1 MSQSLSISL
10 VQQQFPIG
18 AVRQNVLQVIE
29 LANTAGTDLVVFP
42 ELTLTGYPPEDLLFR
57 DDLFTLVETGL
68 QDIQAAAYPGVL
80 VVGHPWRQDGLLYN
94 AASVIQNGK
103 LIGRYFK
110 QELPNYGVFDE
121 KRYFTPGN
129 AEDICTFTIKNQTFA
144 VLICEDVWHGHP
156 AAAAKAAG
164 ADWALVLN
172 ASPYETGKIAQR
184 QHLLSTLAERLHL
197 GFVYV
202 NQAQGQDELVF
213 DGSSML
219 VNPDGKLALQAPAFE
234 RDIYRAELHKN
245 SAHVFASH
253 QLVQPSPLSFEAEVY
268 QALVMATRD
277 YIQQNGFPGA
287 VLGLSGGIDSALT
300 LAIAVD
306 AIGADKVQA
315 LMLPF
320 RYTSSMSV
328 EDATA
333 QANTMGVKFDIV
345 SIEPMYDSYMQ
356 QLTPLFAGKGV
367 DTTEENLQA
376 RLRGVLLMAMSNK
389 TGKMLLTTGN
399 KSEVA
404 VGYCTLYGD
413 MCGGFAVIKDVPKT
427 LVFRLAAYRNSI
439 SPVIPQRVIDRPPSA
454 ELAPGQTDQDNLP
467 PYDEL
472 DAIIEAY
479 LEQDKS
485 LLEITAM
492 GYAEA
497 TVKRV
502 LNLIDLNEYKR
513 RQSAVGPKITSRN
526 FGKDRRYPIT
536 SAMRKQ
542 R

>member
-1 MSQSLSISL
+1 MSQSISVSL

-18 AVRQNVLQVIE
+18 AVKQNSQQVIT
-29 LANTAGTDLVVFP
+29 LARQAATDLVIFP

-57 DDLFTLVETGL
+57 DDLKSLVEQGL
-68 QDIQAAAYPGVL
+68 ATIMADKYPGIL
-80 VVGHPWRQDGLLYN
+80 IVGHPWRQDGALYN
-94 AASVIQNGK
+94 AASVIGDGE
-103 LIGRYFK
+103 LLGRYFK
-110 QELPNYGVFDE
+110 QCLPNDGVFDE
-121 KRYFTPGN
+121 KRYFTPGT
-129 AEDICTFTIKNQTFA
+129 ESFSFGFKQQKFA
-144 VLICEDVWHGHP
+144 VLICEDVWQGHP
-156 AAAAKAAG
+156 AAAAKACG

-172 ASPYETGKIAQR
+172 ASPYDTAKIAQR
-184 QHLLSTLAERLHL
+184 QHLLTTLAERLSL
-197 GFVYV
+197 GFIYV
-202 NQAQGQDELVF
+202 NQAQGQDELIF

-219 VNPDGKLALQAPAFE
+219 VDPTGQIVLQAPAFE
-234 RDIYRAELHKN
+234 RDIYRVQLHQQQGQCT
-245 SAHVFASH
+245 ASH
-253 QLVQPSPLSFEAEVY
+253 QLQLPAPQSFEAEVY

-300 LAIAVD
+300 LAIAAD

-328 EDATA
+328 EDATE
-333 QANTMGVKFDIV
+333 QAKTMGIDFDIV
-345 SIEPMYDSYMQ
+345 SIEPMYDSFMQ
-356 QLTPLFAGKGV
+356 QLAPIFAGKAV

-376 RLRGVLLMAMSNK
+376 RLRGVLLMALSNK
-389 TGKMLLTTGN
+389 TGRMLLTTGN

-427 LVFRLAAYRNSI
+427 LVFRLAAYRNTI

-467 PYDEL
+467 PYDDL
-472 DAIIEAY
+472 DAMIEAY
-479 LEQDKS
+479 VEQDKS
-485 LLEITAM
+485 LSEIVAM

-497 TVKRV
+497 TVRRV

>member
-1 MSQSLSISL
+1 MSQSVSVSL
-10 VQQQFPIG
+10 VQQQFPVG
-18 AVRQNVLQVIE
+18 AVKQNSQRVIE
-29 LANTAGTDLVVFP
+29 LAEQAATDLVIFP
-42 ELTLTGYPPEDLLFR
+42 ELTLTGYPPEDLLLR
-57 DDLFTLVETGL
+57 DDFMQLVEQGL
-68 QDIQAAAYPGVL
+68 ATILAANYPGVI
-80 VVGHPWRQDGLLYN
+80 VVGHPWRQDNALYN
-94 AASVIQNGK
+94 AASVIANGK
-103 LIGRYFK
+103 LLGRYFK
-110 QELPNYGVFDE
+110 QSLPNYGVFDE
-121 KRYFTPGN
+121 QRYFTAG
-129 AEDICTFTIKNQTFA
+129 AETFSFEFKQHTFA
-144 VLICEDVWHGHP
+144 VLICEDVWQGHP

-164 ADWALVLN
+164 ANWALVLN
-172 ASPYETGKIAQR
+172 ASPYDTAKIAQR
-184 QHLLSTLAERLHL
+184 QHLLTTLAERLTL

-219 VNPDGKLALQAPAFE
+219 VDPSGQIVLQAPSFS
-234 RDIYRAELHKN
+234 RDIYRADLHQQQGIC
-245 SAHVFASH
+245 SASH
-253 QLVQPSPLSFEAEVY
+253 QLQLPETLSFEAEVY

-300 LAIAVD
+300 LAIAAD

-328 EDATA
+328 EDATE
-333 QANTMGVKFDIV
+333 QAKTMGIDFDIV
-345 SIEPMYDSYMQ
+345 SIEPMYDSFMQ
-356 QLTPLFAGKGV
+356 QLAPIFAGKPV

-376 RLRGVLLMAMSNK
+376 RLRGVLLMALSNK
-389 TGKMLLTTGN
+389 TGRMLLTTGN

-427 LVFRLAAYRNSI
+427 LVFRLAAYRNTI

-467 PYDEL
+467 PYDDL
-472 DAIIEAY
+472 DAMIEAY
-479 LEQDKS
+479 VGQDKS
-485 LLEITAM
+485 LSEIVAM

-497 TVKRV
+497 TVRRV

>member
-1 MSQSLSISL
+1 MSQSISVSL

-18 AVRQNVLQVIE
+18 AVKQNSQQVIT
-29 LANTAGTDLVVFP
+29 LARQAATDLVIFP

-57 DDLFTLVETGL
+57 DDLKSLVEQGL
-68 QDIQAAAYPGVL
+68 ATIMADKYPGIL
-80 VVGHPWRQDGLLYN
+80 IVGHPWRQDGALYN
-94 AASVIQNGK
+94 AASVIGDGE
-103 LIGRYFK
+103 LLGRYFK
-110 QELPNYGVFDE
+110 QCLPNDGVFDE
-121 KRYFTPGN
+121 KRYFTPGT
-129 AEDICTFTIKNQTFA
+129 ESFSFEFKQQKFA
-144 VLICEDVWHGHP
+144 VLICEDVWQGHP
-156 AAAAKAAG
+156 AAAAKACG

-172 ASPYETGKIAQR
+172 ASPYDTAKIAQR
-184 QHLLSTLAERLHL
+184 QHLLTTLAERLSL
-197 GFVYV
+197 GFIYV
-202 NQAQGQDELVF
+202 NQAQGQDELIF

-219 VNPDGKLALQAPAFE
+219 VDPTGQIVLQAPAFE
-234 RDIYRAELHKN
+234 RDIYRVQLHQQQGQCT
-245 SAHVFASH
+245 ASH
-253 QLVQPSPLSFEAEVY
+253 QLQLPAPQSFEAEVY

-300 LAIAVD
+300 LAIAAD

-328 EDATA
+328 EDATE
-333 QANTMGVKFDIV
+333 QAKTMGIDFNIV
-345 SIEPMYDSYMQ
+345 SIEPMYDSFMQ
-356 QLTPLFAGKGV
+356 QLAPIFAGKAV

-376 RLRGVLLMAMSNK
+376 RLRGVLLMALSNK
-389 TGKMLLTTGN
+389 TGRMLLTTGN

-427 LVFRLAAYRNSI
+427 LVFRLAAYRNTI

-467 PYDEL
+467 PYDDL
-472 DAIIEAY
+472 DAMIEAY
-479 LEQDKS
+479 VEQDKS
-485 LLEITAM
+485 LSEIVAM

-497 TVKRV
+497 TVRRV

>member
-18 AVRQNVLQVIE
+18 AVRQNVLRVIE
-29 LANTAGTDLVVFP
+29 LAEQAATDLVVFP

-57 DDLFTLVETGL
+57 DDLLTLVETGL
-68 QDIQAAAYPGVL
+68 VDIQAAKYPGVL
-80 VVGHPWRQDGLLYN
+80 VVGHPWRQDGVLYN
-94 AASVIQNGK
+94 AASVIQNGT

-121 KRYFTPGN
+121 KRYFTAGP
-129 AEDICTFTIKNQTFA
+129 AEAVFTFELKQQSFA

-184 QHLLSTLAERLHL
+184 QHLLTTLAERLNL
-197 GFVYV
+197 GFIYV

-219 VNPDGKLALQAPAFE
+219 VNPTGELVLQAPAFE
-234 RDIYRAELHKN
+234 RDIYRAELSKN
-245 SAHVFASH
+245 GSKAVAQH
-253 QLVQPSPLSFEAEVY
+253 QLNLAAPLSFEAQVY

-328 EDATA
+328 EDATE
-333 QANTMGVKFDIV
+333 QALTMGIEFNVL

-356 QLTPLFAGKGV
+356 QLAPVFAGKAV

-413 MCGGFAVIKDVPKT
+413 MCGGFAVIKDIPKT
-427 LVFRLAAYRNSI
+427 LVFRLAEYRNSI

-467 PYDEL
+467 PYEDL
-472 DAIIEAY
+472 DAMIEAY
-479 LEQDKS
+479 VEQDKS
-485 LLEITAM
+485 LSEIVAM

-497 TVKRV
+497 TVRRV

>member
-1 MSQSLSISL
+1 MSQSISVSL

-18 AVRQNVLQVIE
+18 AVKQNSQQVIT
-29 LANTAGTDLVVFP
+29 LARQAATDLVIFP

-57 DDLFTLVETGL
+57 DDLKSLVEQGL
-68 QDIQAAAYPGVL
+68 ATIMADKYPGIL
-80 VVGHPWRQDGLLYN
+80 IVGHPWRQDGALYN
-94 AASVIQNGK
+94 AASVIGDGE
-103 LIGRYFK
+103 LLGRYFK
-110 QELPNYGVFDE
+110 QCLPNDGVFDE
-121 KRYFTPGN
+121 KRYFTPGT
-129 AEDICTFTIKNQTFA
+129 ESFSFEFKQQKFA
-144 VLICEDVWHGHP
+144 ILICEDVWQGHP
-156 AAAAKAAG
+156 AAAAKARG

-172 ASPYETGKIAQR
+172 ASPYDTAKIAQR
-184 QHLLSTLAERLHL
+184 QHLLTTLAERLSL
-197 GFVYV
+197 GFIYV
-202 NQAQGQDELVF
+202 NQAQGQDELIF

-219 VNPDGKLALQAPAFE
+219 VDPTGQIVLQAPAFE
-234 RDIYRAELHKN
+234 RDIYRVQLHQQQGICT
-245 SAHVFASH
+245 ASH
-253 QLVQPSPLSFEAEVY
+253 QLQLPAPQSFEAEVY

-300 LAIAVD
+300 LAIAAD

-328 EDATA
+328 EDATE
-333 QANTMGVKFDIV
+333 QAKTMGIDFDIV
-345 SIEPMYDSYMQ
+345 SIEPMYDSFMQ
-356 QLTPLFAGKGV
+356 QLAPIFAGKPA

-376 RLRGVLLMAMSNK
+376 RLRGVLLMALSNK
-389 TGKMLLTTGN
+389 TGRMLLTTGN

-427 LVFRLAAYRNSI
+427 LVFRLAAYRNTI

-467 PYDEL
+467 PYDDL
-472 DAIIEAY
+472 DAMIEAY
-479 LEQDKS
+479 VEQDKS
-485 LLEITAM
+485 LSEIVAM

-497 TVKRV
+497 TVRRV

>member
-1 MSQSLSISL
+1 MSQSISVSL

-18 AVRQNVLQVIE
+18 AVKQNSQQVIT
-29 LANTAGTDLVVFP
+29 LARQAATDLVIFP

-57 DDLFTLVETGL
+57 DDLKSLVEQGL
-68 QDIQAAAYPGVL
+68 ATIMADKYPGIL
-80 VVGHPWRQDGLLYN
+80 IVGHPWRQDGALYN
-94 AASVIQNGK
+94 AASVIGDGE
-103 LIGRYFK
+103 LLGRYFK
-110 QELPNYGVFDE
+110 QCLPNDGVFDE
-121 KRYFTPGN
+121 KRYFTPGT
-129 AEDICTFTIKNQTFA
+129 ESFSFEFKQQKFA
-144 VLICEDVWHGHP
+144 ILICEDVWQGHP
-156 AAAAKAAG
+156 AAAAKARG

-172 ASPYETGKIAQR
+172 ASPYDTAKIAQR
-184 QHLLSTLAERLHL
+184 QHLLTTLAERLSL
-197 GFVYV
+197 GFIYV
-202 NQAQGQDELVF
+202 NQAQGQDELIF

-219 VNPDGKLALQAPAFE
+219 VDPTGQIVLQAPAFE
-234 RDIYRAELHKN
+234 RDIYRVQLHQQQGICT
-245 SAHVFASH
+245 ASH
-253 QLVQPSPLSFEAEVY
+253 QLQLPAPQSFEAEVY

-300 LAIAVD
+300 LAIAAD

-328 EDATA
+328 EDATE
-333 QANTMGVKFDIV
+333 QAKTMGIDFDIV
-345 SIEPMYDSYMQ
+345 SIEPMYDSFMQ
-356 QLTPLFAGKGV
+356 QLAPIFAGKAV

-376 RLRGVLLMAMSNK
+376 RLRGVLLMALSNK
-389 TGKMLLTTGN
+389 TGRMLLTTGN

-427 LVFRLAAYRNSI
+427 LVFRLAAYRNTI

-467 PYDEL
+467 PYDDL
-472 DAIIEAY
+472 DAMIEAY
-479 LEQDKS
+479 VEQDKS
-485 LLEITAM
+485 LSEIVAM

-497 TVKRV
+497 TVRRV

>member
-18 AVRQNVLQVIE
+18 AVRQNVLRVIE
-29 LANTAGTDLVVFP
+29 LAEQAATDLVVFP

-57 DDLFTLVETGL
+57 EDLLQLVETGL
-68 QDIQAAAYPGVL
+68 LDIQAAAYAGVL
-80 VVGHPWRQDGLLYN
+80 VVGHPWRQDGVLYN

-129 AEDICTFTIKNQTFA
+129 AEGICTFTVKNQTFA

-184 QHLLSTLAERLHL
+184 QHLLTTLAERLNL

-219 VNPDGKLALQAPAFE
+219 VSPNGELVLQAPAFE
-234 RDIYRAELHKN
+234 RDIYRAELHK
-245 SAHVFASH
+245 SSHHLSASH
-253 QLVQPSPLSFEAEVY
+253 QLSLPAPLSFEGEVY

-300 LAIAVD
+300 LAIAAD
-306 AIGADKVQA
+306 AIGTDKVQA

-333 QANTMGVKFDIV
+333 QAKAMGVQFDIV
-345 SIEPMYDSYMQ
+345 SIEPLYDSYMQ
-356 QLTPLFAGKGV
+356 QLTPLFAGKAV

-479 LEQDKS
+479 VGQDKS

>member
-18 AVRQNVLQVIE
+18 AVRQNVLRVIE
-29 LANTAGTDLVVFP
+29 LAEQAATDLVVFP

-57 DDLFTLVETGL
+57 DDLLTLVETGL
-68 QDIQAAAYPGVL
+68 VDIQAAKYPGVL
-80 VVGHPWRQDGLLYN
+80 VVGHPWRQDGVLYN
-94 AASVIQNGK
+94 AASVIQNGT

-121 KRYFTPGN
+121 KRYFTAGP
-129 AEDICTFTIKNQTFA
+129 AEAVCTFELKQQSFA

-184 QHLLSTLAERLHL
+184 QHLLTTLAERLNL
-197 GFVYV
+197 GFIYV

-219 VNPDGKLALQAPAFE
+219 VNPTGELVLQAPAFE
-234 RDIYRAELHKN
+234 RDIYRAELSKN
-245 SAHVFASH
+245 GPKVVAQH
-253 QLVQPSPLSFEAEVY
+253 QLNLAAPLSFEAQVY

-300 LAIAVD
+300 LAVAVD

-328 EDATA
+328 EDATE
-333 QANTMGVKFDIV
+333 QALTMGIEFNVL

-356 QLTPLFAGKGV
+356 QLAPVFAGKAV

-413 MCGGFAVIKDVPKT
+413 MCGGFAVIKDIPKT
-427 LVFRLAAYRNSI
+427 LVFRLAEYRNSI

-467 PYDEL
+467 PYEDL
-472 DAIIEAY
+472 DAMIEAY
-479 LEQDKS
+479 VEQDKS
-485 LLEITAM
+485 LSEIVAM

-497 TVKRV
+497 TVRRV

>member
-1 MSQSLSISL
+1 MSQSVSVSL
-10 VQQQFPIG
+10 VQQQFPVG
-18 AVRQNVLQVIE
+18 AVKQNSQRVIE
-29 LANTAGTDLVVFP
+29 LAEQAGTDLVIFP
-42 ELTLTGYPPEDLLFR
+42 ELTLTGYPPEDLLLRNDFMQ
-57 DDLFTLVETGL
+57 LVEQGL
-68 QDIQAAAYPGVL
+68 ATIVAANYPGVI
-80 VVGHPWRQDGLLYN
+80 VVGHPWRQDNALYN
-94 AASVIQNGK
+94 AASVIGNGQ
-103 LIGRYFK
+103 LLGRYFK
-110 QELPNYGVFDE
+110 QSLPNYGVFDE
-121 KRYFTPGN
+121 QRYFTAGT
-129 AEDICTFTIKNQTFA
+129 ETFSFEFKHQSFA
-144 VLICEDVWHGHP
+144 VLICEDVWQGHP

-172 ASPYETGKIAQR
+172 ASPYETAKIAQR
-184 QHLLSTLAERLHL
+184 QHLLTTLAERLTL

-219 VNPDGKLALQAPAFE
+219 VDPSGQIVLQAPSFT
-234 RDIYRAELHKN
+234 RDIYRADLHQQQGVC
-245 SAHVFASH
+245 SASH
-253 QLVQPSPLSFEAEVY
+253 QLQLPEALSFEAEVY

-300 LAIAVD
+300 LAIAAD

-328 EDATA
+328 EDATE
-333 QANTMGVKFDIV
+333 QAKTMGIEFDVV
-345 SIEPMYDSYMQ
+345 SIEPMYDSFMQ
-356 QLTPLFAGKGV
+356 QLAPIFAGKPV

-376 RLRGVLLMAMSNK
+376 RLRGVLLMALSNK
-389 TGKMLLTTGN
+389 TGRMLLTTGN

-427 LVFRLAAYRNSI
+427 LVFRLAAYRNTI

-467 PYDEL
+467 PYDDL
-472 DAIIEAY
+472 DAMIEAY
-479 LEQDKS
+479 VEQDKS
-485 LLEITAM
+485 LSEIVAM

-497 TVKRV
+497 TVRRV

>member
-1 MSQSLSISL
+1 MSQSISVSL

-18 AVRQNVLQVIE
+18 AVKQNSQQVIT
-29 LANTAGTDLVVFP
+29 LARQAATDLVIFP

-57 DDLFTLVETGL
+57 DDLKSLVEQGL
-68 QDIQAAAYPGVL
+68 ATIMADKYPGIL
-80 VVGHPWRQDGLLYN
+80 IVGHPWRQDGALYN
-94 AASVIQNGK
+94 AASVIGDGE
-103 LIGRYFK
+103 LLGRYFK
-110 QELPNYGVFDE
+110 QCLPNDGVFDE
-121 KRYFTPGN
+121 KRYFTPGT
-129 AEDICTFTIKNQTFA
+129 ESFSFEFKQQKFA
-144 VLICEDVWHGHP
+144 ILICEDVWQGHP
-156 AAAAKAAG
+156 AAAAKARG

-172 ASPYETGKIAQR
+172 ASPYDTAKIAQR
-184 QHLLSTLAERLHL
+184 QHLLTTLAERLSL
-197 GFVYV
+197 GFIYV
-202 NQAQGQDELVF
+202 NQAQGQDELIF

-219 VNPDGKLALQAPAFE
+219 VDPTGQIVLQAPAFE
-234 RDIYRAELHKN
+234 RDIYRVQLHQQQGICT
-245 SAHVFASH
+245 ASH
-253 QLVQPSPLSFEAEVY
+253 QLQLPAPQSFEAEVY

-300 LAIAVD
+300 LAIAAD

-328 EDATA
+328 EDATE
-333 QANTMGVKFDIV
+333 QAKTMGIDFDIV
-345 SIEPMYDSYMQ
+345 SIEPMYDSFMQ
-356 QLTPLFAGKGV
+356 QLAPIFAGKAV

-376 RLRGVLLMAMSNK
+376 RLRGVLLMALSNK
-389 TGKMLLTTGN
+389 TGRMLLTTGN

-427 LVFRLAAYRNSI
+427 LVFRLAAYRNTI

-467 PYDEL
+467 PYDDL
-472 DAIIEAY
+472 DAMIEAY
-479 LEQDKS
+479 VEQDKS
-485 LLEITAM
+485 LSEIVAM

-497 TVKRV
+497 TVSRV

>member
-1 MSQSLSISL
+1 MSQSVSVSL
-10 VQQQFPIG
+10 VQQQFPVG
-18 AVRQNVLQVIE
+18 AVKQNSQRVIE
-29 LANTAGTDLVVFP
+29 LAEQAGTDLVIFP
-42 ELTLTGYPPEDLLFR
+42 ELTLTGYPPEDLLLRNDFMQ
-57 DDLFTLVETGL
+57 LVEQGL
-68 QDIQAAAYPGVL
+68 ATIVAANYPGVI
-80 VVGHPWRQDGLLYN
+80 VVGHPWRQDNALYN
-94 AASVIQNGK
+94 AASVIGNGQ
-103 LIGRYFK
+103 LLGRYFK
-110 QELPNYGVFDE
+110 QSLPNYGVFDE
-121 KRYFTPGN
+121 QRYFTAGT
-129 AEDICTFTIKNQTFA
+129 ETFSFEFKHQSFA
-144 VLICEDVWHGHP
+144 VLICEDVWQGHP

-172 ASPYETGKIAQR
+172 ASPYETAKIAQR
-184 QHLLSTLAERLHL
+184 QHLLTTLAERLTL

-219 VNPDGKLALQAPAFE
+219 VDPSGQIVLQAPSFT
-234 RDIYRAELHKN
+234 RDIYRADLHQQQGVC
-245 SAHVFASH
+245 SASH
-253 QLVQPSPLSFEAEVY
+253 QLQLPEALSFEAEVY

-300 LAIAVD
+300 LAIAAD

-328 EDATA
+328 EDATE
-333 QANTMGVKFDIV
+333 QAKTMGIEFDVV
-345 SIEPMYDSYMQ
+345 SIEPMYDSFMQ
-356 QLTPLFAGKGV
+356 QLAPIFAGKAV

-376 RLRGVLLMAMSNK
+376 RLRGVLLMALSNK
-389 TGKMLLTTGN
+389 TGRMLLTTGN

-427 LVFRLAAYRNSI
+427 LVFRLAAYRNTI

-467 PYDEL
+467 PYNDL
-472 DAIIEAY
+472 DAMIEAY
-479 LEQDKS
+479 VEQDKS
-485 LLEITAM
+485 LSEIVAM

-497 TVKRV
+497 TVRRV

>member
-1 MSQSLSISL
+1 MSQSVSISL

-18 AVRQNVLQVIE
+18 AVRQNSQQVIE
-29 LANTAGTDLVVFP
+29 LAEQAGTDLVIFP
-42 ELTLTGYPPEDLLFR
+42 ELTLTGYPPEDLLYR
-57 DDLFTLVETGL
+57 TDLLALVEQGL
-68 QDIQAAAYPGVL
+68 ADIMAAAYPGVL
-80 VVGHPWRQDGLLYN
+80 VVGHPWREGGQLFN
-94 AASVIQNGK
+94 AASVIKQGK
-103 LIGRYFK
+103 LLGRYYK
-110 QELPNYGVFDE
+110 QALPNFGVFDE
-121 KRYFTPGN
+121 QRYFAPGQQSFIF
-129 AEDICTFTIKNQTFA
+129 ELKQQTFA
-144 VLICEDVWHGHP
+144 VLICEDVWQGYP
-156 AAAAKAAG
+156 AADAKAAG

-172 ASPYETGKIAQR
+172 ASPYEIGKIAQR
-184 QHLLSTLAERLHL
+184 QQLLSTLASRLQL
-197 GFVYV
+197 GFIYV

-219 VNPDGKLALQAPAFE
+219 VQSTGEIAWQAPAFS
-234 RDIYRAELHKN
+234 RDIYRASLSRHGQQ
-245 SAHVFASH
+245 SLISH
-253 QLVQPSPLSFEAEVY
+253 QLAVTPTQSLEAEVY
-268 QALVMATRD
+268 QALVLATRD
-277 YIQQNGFPGA
+277 YISQNGFPGA

-333 QANTMGVKFDIV
+333 QATTMGVAFDIV
-345 SIEPMYDSYMQ
+345 SIEPMFDSFIQ
-356 QLTPLFAGKGV
+356 QLAPIFAGKAV

-376 RLRGVLLMAMSNK
+376 RLRGVLLMALSNK

-413 MCGGFAVIKDVPKT
+413 MCGGFAVIKDIPKT
-427 LVFRLAAYRNSI
+427 LVFRLAEYRNTI

-467 PYDEL
+467 PYPEL

-479 LEQDKS
+479 VGQDKS
-485 LLEITAM
+485 LSEITAM

-497 TVKRV
+497 TVRRV

>member
-1 MSQSLSISL
+1 MSQSISVSL
-10 VQQQFPIG
+10 VQQQFPVG
-18 AVRQNVLQVIE
+18 AVKQNSQQVIE
-29 LANTAGTDLVVFP
+29 LAQQAATDLVIFP
-42 ELTLTGYPPEDLLFR
+42 ELTLTGYPPEDLLLR
-57 DDLFTLVETGL
+57 NDLMQLVEEGL
-68 QDIQAAAYPGVL
+68 ADIQAANYSGIII
-80 VVGHPWRQDGLLYN
+80 VGHPWRENGALYN
-94 AASVIQNGK
+94 AVSAIAQGQ
-103 LIGRYFK
+103 LLGRYFK
-110 QELPNYGVFDE
+110 QSLPNFGVFDE
-121 KRYFTPGN
+121 QRYFTAGS
-129 AEDICTFTIKNQTFA
+129 ETFTFTFKQQTFSL
-144 VLICEDVWHGHP
+144 LICEDVWQGHS

-172 ASPYETGKIAQR
+172 ASPYDTAKISQR
-184 QHLLSTLAERLHL
+184 QHLLTTLARRLNL

-219 VNPDGKLALQAPAFE
+219 VDPTGAMVLQAPSFT
-234 RDIYRAELHKN
+234 RDIYRATLHQQHGVC
-245 SAHVFASH
+245 SASH
-253 QLVQPSPLSFEAEVY
+253 QLQLPAALSFEAEVY

-277 YIQQNGFPGA
+277 YITQNGFPGA

-300 LAIAVD
+300 LAIAAD

-328 EDATA
+328 EDATE
-333 QANTMGVKFDIV
+333 QANIMGIKFDIV
-345 SIEPMYDSYMQ
+345 SIEPMYDSFMQ
-356 QLTPLFAGKGV
+356 QLAPIFAGKPV

-376 RLRGVLLMAMSNK
+376 RLRGVLLMALSNK
-389 TGKMLLTTGN
+389 TGRMLLTTGN

-467 PYDEL
+467 PYDDL
-472 DAIIEAY
+472 DAMIEAY
-479 LEQDKS
+479 VEQDKS
-485 LLEITAM
+485 LSEIVAM
-492 GYAEA
+492 GYAEE
-497 TVKRV
+497 TVRRV

>member
-1 MSQSLSISL
+1 MSQSVSVSL
-10 VQQQFPIG
+10 VQQQFPVG
-18 AVRQNVLQVIE
+18 AVKQNSQRVIE
-29 LANTAGTDLVVFP
+29 LAEQAGTDLVIFP
-42 ELTLTGYPPEDLLFR
+42 ELTLTGYPPEDLLLRNDFMQ
-57 DDLFTLVETGL
+57 LVEQGL
-68 QDIQAAAYPGVL
+68 ATIVAANYPGVI
-80 VVGHPWRQDGLLYN
+80 VVGHPWRQDNALYN
-94 AASVIQNGK
+94 AASVIGNGQ
-103 LIGRYFK
+103 LLGRYFK
-110 QELPNYGVFDE
+110 QSLPNYGVFDE
-121 KRYFTPGN
+121 QRYFTAGT
-129 AEDICTFTIKNQTFA
+129 ETFSFEFKHQSFA
-144 VLICEDVWHGHP
+144 VLICEDVWQGHP

-172 ASPYETGKIAQR
+172 ASPYETAKIAQR
-184 QHLLSTLAERLHL
+184 QHLLTTLAERLTL

-219 VNPDGKLALQAPAFE
+219 VDPSGQIVLQAPSFT
-234 RDIYRAELHKN
+234 RDIYRADLHQQQGVC
-245 SAHVFASH
+245 SASH
-253 QLVQPSPLSFEAEVY
+253 QLQLPEALSFEAEVY

-300 LAIAVD
+300 LAIAAD
-306 AIGADKVQA
+306 AIGADKMQA

-328 EDATA
+328 EDATE
-333 QANTMGVKFDIV
+333 QAKTMGIEFDVV
-345 SIEPMYDSYMQ
+345 SIEPMYDNFMQ
-356 QLTPLFAGKGV
+356 QLAPIFAGKAV

-376 RLRGVLLMAMSNK
+376 RLRGVLLMALSNK
-389 TGKMLLTTGN
+389 TGRMLLTTGN

-427 LVFRLAAYRNSI
+427 LVFRLAAYRNTI

-467 PYDEL
+467 PYDDL
-472 DAIIEAY
+472 DAMIEAY
-479 LEQDKS
+479 VEQDKS
-485 LLEITAM
+485 LSEIVAM

-497 TVKRV
+497 TVRRV

>member
-1 MSQSLSISL
+1 MSQSISVSL
-10 VQQQFPIG
+10 VQQQFPVG
-18 AVRQNVLQVIE
+18 AVKQNSQRVIE
-29 LANTAGTDLVVFP
+29 LAEQAATDLVIFP
-42 ELTLTGYPPEDLLFR
+42 ELTLTGYPPEDLLLR
-57 DDLFTLVETGL
+57 DDFMQLVEQGL
-68 QDIQAAAYPGVL
+68 ATIRAANYPGVI
-80 VVGHPWRQDGLLYN
+80 VVGHPWRQDNALYN
-94 AASVIQNGK
+94 AASVIANGK
-103 LIGRYFK
+103 LLGCYFK
-110 QELPNYGVFDE
+110 QSLPNYGVFDE
-121 KRYFTPGN
+121 QRYFCAGS
-129 AEDICTFTIKNQTFA
+129 ETFTFEFKKQRFA
-144 VLICEDVWHGHP
+144 VLICEDIWQGHP
-156 AAAAKAAG
+156 AAAAKEAG

-172 ASPYETGKIAQR
+172 ASPYDTAKIAQR
-184 QHLLSTLAERLHL
+184 QHLLTTLAERLTL

-219 VNPDGKLALQAPAFE
+219 VDPSGQIVLQAPSFS
-234 RDIYRAELHKN
+234 RDIYRAALHQQQGIC
-245 SAHVFASH
+245 SASH
-253 QLVQPSPLSFEAEVY
+253 QLQLPEAFSFEAEVY

-300 LAIAVD
+300 LAIAAD

-328 EDATA
+328 EDATE
-333 QANTMGVKFDIV
+333 QAKTMGIEFDIV
-345 SIEPMYDSYMQ
+345 SIEPMYDSFMQ
-356 QLTPLFAGKGV
+356 QLAPIFAGKPV

-376 RLRGVLLMAMSNK
+376 RLRGVLLMALSNK
-389 TGKMLLTTGN
+389 TGRMLLTTGN

-427 LVFRLAAYRNSI
+427 LVFRLAAYRNTI

-454 ELAPGQTDQDNLP
+454 ELAPGQTDQDSLP
-467 PYDEL
+467 PYDDL
-472 DAIIEAY
+472 DAMIEAY
-479 LEQDKS
+479 VEQDKS
-485 LLEITAM
+485 LSEIVAM

-497 TVKRV
+497 TVRRV

>member
-1 MSQSLSISL
+1 MSQSISISL
-10 VQQQFPIG
+10 VQQQFPVG
-18 AVRQNVLQVIE
+18 AVLQNSQRVIE
-29 LANTAGTDLVVFP
+29 FARQAATDLVVFP
-42 ELTLTGYPPEDLLFR
+42 ELTLTGYPPEDLLLR
-57 DDLFTLVETGL
+57 DDLMSLVEQGL
-68 QDIQAAAYPGVL
+68 TSIMAANYPGIL
-80 VVGHPWRQDGLLYN
+80 IVGHPWRQNGHLYN
-94 AASVIQNGK
+94 AASVIAQGH
-103 LIGRYFK
+103 LLGRYYK
-110 QELPNYGVFDE
+110 QSLPNYGVFDE
-121 KRYFTPGN
+121 QRYFTAGT
-129 AEDICTFTIKNQTFA
+129 ETFCFEFKQQKFS
-144 VLICEDVWHGHP
+144 VLICEDVWQGHP
-156 AAAAKAAG
+156 AAAAKEAA
-164 ADWALVLN
+164 AQWALVLN
-172 ASPYETGKIAQR
+172 ASPYDTSKITQR
-184 QHLLSTLAERLHL
+184 QHLLTTLAERLNL

-202 NQAQGQDELVF
+202 NQAQGQDELIF

-219 VNPDGKLALQAPAFE
+219 VDPTGQIVMQAPPFE
-234 RDIYRAELHKN
+234 REIYRAQLHQQ
-245 SAHVFASH
+245 HGRCQASH
-253 QLVQPSPLSFEAEVY
+253 QLQLPPAMTFEAEVY

-300 LAIAVD
+300 LAIAAD

-328 EDATA
+328 EDATE
-333 QANTMGVKFDIV
+333 QAKTMGIDFDIV
-345 SIEPMYDSYMQ
+345 SIEPMYDSFMQ
-356 QLTPLFAGKGV
+356 QLAPIFAGKPV

-376 RLRGVLLMAMSNK
+376 RLRGVLLMALSNK
-389 TGKMLLTTGN
+389 TGRMLLTTGN

-427 LVFRLAAYRNSI
+427 LVFRLATYRNTL

-467 PYDEL
+467 PYEDL
-472 DAIIEAY
+472 DAMIEAY
-479 LEQDKS
+479 VEHDKS
-485 LLEITAM
+485 LSEIVAM

-497 TVKRV
+497 TVRRV

>member
-1 MSQSLSISL
+1 MSQSISVSL

-18 AVRQNVLQVIE
+18 AVKQNSQQVIT
-29 LANTAGTDLVVFP
+29 LARQAATDLVIFP

-57 DDLFTLVETGL
+57 DDLKSLVEQGL
-68 QDIQAAAYPGVL
+68 ATIMADKYPGIL
-80 VVGHPWRQDGLLYN
+80 IVGHPWRQDGALYN
-94 AASVIQNGK
+94 AASVIGDGE
-103 LIGRYFK
+103 LLGRYFK
-110 QELPNYGVFDE
+110 QCLPNDGVFDE
-121 KRYFTPGN
+121 KRYFTPGT
-129 AEDICTFTIKNQTFA
+129 ESFSFEFKQQKFA
-144 VLICEDVWHGHP
+144 VLICEDVWQGHP
-156 AAAAKAAG
+156 AAAAKACG

-172 ASPYETGKIAQR
+172 ASPYDTAKIAQR
-184 QHLLSTLAERLHL
+184 QHLLTTLAERLSL
-197 GFVYV
+197 GFIYV
-202 NQAQGQDELVF
+202 NQAQGQDELIF

-219 VNPDGKLALQAPAFE
+219 VDPTGQIVLQAPAFE
-234 RDIYRAELHKN
+234 RDIYRVQLHQQQGQCT
-245 SAHVFASH
+245 ASH
-253 QLVQPSPLSFEAEVY
+253 QLQLPAPQSFEAEVY

-300 LAIAVD
+300 LAIAAD

-328 EDATA
+328 EDATE
-333 QANTMGVKFDIV
+333 QAKTMGIDFDIV
-345 SIEPMYDSYMQ
+345 SIEPMYDSFMQ
-356 QLTPLFAGKGV
+356 QLAPIFAGKAV

-376 RLRGVLLMAMSNK
+376 RLRGVLLMALSNK
-389 TGKMLLTTGN
+389 TGRMLLTTGN

-427 LVFRLAAYRNSI
+427 LVFRLAAYRNTI

-467 PYDEL
+467 PYDDL
-472 DAIIEAY
+472 DAMIEAY
-479 LEQDKS
+479 VEQDKS
-485 LLEITAM
+485 LSEIVAM

-497 TVKRV
+497 TVRRV

>member
-18 AVRQNVLQVIE
+18 AVRQNVLRVIE
-29 LANTAGTDLVVFP
+29 LATAAATDVVVFP

-57 DDLFTLVETGL
+57 TDLLNLVEEGL
-68 QDIQAAAYPGVL
+68 LDIQAAKYPGVL
-80 VVGHPWRQDGLLYN
+80 VIGHPWRQDGLLYN
-94 AASVIQNGK
+94 AASVIENGE

-121 KRYFTPGN
+121 KRYFTPGS
-129 AEDICTFTIKNQTFA
+129 AEHSCVFTVKNQSFA

-172 ASPYETGKIAQR
+172 ASPYETGKIKQR
-184 QHLLSTLAERLHL
+184 QHLLSTLAQRLHL

-219 VNPDGKLALQAPAFE
+219 VDPSGSLVLQAPAFV
-234 RDIYRAELHKN
+234 RDIYRAELHKS
-245 SAHVFASH
+245 SADVSASH
-253 QLVQPSPLSFEAEVY
+253 QLTLPAPSSFEAEVY

-328 EDATA
+328 EDATE
-333 QANTMGVKFDIV
+333 QANAMGVRFDVV

-356 QLTPLFAGKGV
+356 QLTPLFGGKTV

-427 LVFRLAAYRNSI
+427 LVFRLAQYRNTV

-479 LEQDKS
+479 VEQDKS

>member
-1 MSQSLSISL
+1 MSQSISVSL
-10 VQQQFPIG
+10 VQQQFPVG
-18 AVRQNVLQVIE
+18 AIKQNSQRVIE
-29 LANTAGTDLVVFP
+29 LAEEAATDLVIFP
-42 ELTLTGYPPEDLLFR
+42 ELTLTGYPPEDLLLR
-57 DDLFTLVETGL
+57 DDFMQLVEQEL
-68 QDIQAAAYPGVL
+68 AAILAANYQGVL
-80 VVGHPWRQDGLLYN
+80 IVGHPWRQDGVLYN
-94 AASVIQNGK
+94 AASVIANGK
-103 LIGRYFK
+103 LLGRYFK
-110 QELPNYGVFDE
+110 QSLPNYGVFDE
-121 KRYFTPGN
+121 QRYFTAG
-129 AEDICTFTIKNQTFA
+129 AATFTFEYKQQTFA
-144 VLICEDVWHGHP
+144 VLICEDVWQGHP

-172 ASPYETGKIAQR
+172 ASPYDTAKIAQR
-184 QHLLSTLAERLHL
+184 QHLLTTLAERLTL

-202 NQAQGQDELVF
+202 NQAQGQDELIF

-219 VNPDGKLALQAPAFE
+219 VDPSGQIVLQAPSFR
-234 RDIYRAELHKN
+234 RDIYRAELHQQQGMC
-245 SAHVFASH
+245 SASH
-253 QLVQPSPLSFEAEVY
+253 QLQLPEAPSFEAEVY

-300 LAIAVD
+300 LAIAAD

-328 EDATA
+328 EDATE
-333 QANTMGVKFDIV
+333 QANTMGIEFDVV
-345 SIEPMYDSYMQ
+345 SIEPMYDSFMQ
-356 QLTPLFAGKGV
+356 QLAPIFAGKPV

-376 RLRGVLLMAMSNK
+376 RLRGVLLMALSNK
-389 TGKMLLTTGN
+389 TGRMLLTTGN

-427 LVFRLAAYRNSI
+427 LVFRLAAYRNTI

-467 PYDEL
+467 PYDDL
-472 DAIIEAY
+472 DAMIEAY
-479 LEQDKS
+479 VGQDKS
-485 LLEITAM
+485 LSEIVAM

-497 TVKRV
+497 TVRRV

>member
-1 MSQSLSISL
+1 MSQSISVSL
-10 VQQQFPIG
+10 VQQQFPVG
-18 AVRQNVLQVIE
+18 AVQQNSQQVIA
-29 LANTAGTDLVVFP
+29 LAQQAATDLVIFP
-42 ELTLTGYPPEDLLFR
+42 ELTLTGYPPEDLLLRNDFM
-57 DDLFTLVETGL
+57 LLVEQGL
-68 QDIQAAAYPGVL
+68 VDIQAAAYPGVII
-80 VVGHPWRQDGLLYN
+80 VGHPWRQDGELFN
-94 AASVIQNGK
+94 AVSAIAQGQ

-110 QELPNYGVFDE
+110 QALPNFGVFDE
-121 KRYFTPGN
+121 QRYFTAGT
-129 AEDICTFTIKNQTFA
+129 ETFTFKCKQQTFA
-144 VLICEDVWHGHP
+144 LLICEDVWQGD
-156 AAAAKAAG
+156 AVAAAKAAG

-172 ASPYETGKIAQR
+172 ASPYDTAKIAQR
-184 QHLLSTLAERLHL
+184 QHLLTTLAQRLNL
-197 GFVYV
+197 GFIYV

-219 VNPDGKLALQAPAFE
+219 VDPTGHIVLQAPAFS
-234 RDIYRAELHKN
+234 RDIYRAALRQQQGIC
-245 SAHVFASH
+245 SASH
-253 QLVQPSPLSFEAEVY
+253 QLQLPNALSFEAEVY

-277 YIQQNGFPGA
+277 YITQNGFPGA

-300 LAIAVD
+300 LAIAAD

-333 QANTMGVKFDIV
+333 QAKIMGIEFDVV
-345 SIEPMYDSYMQ
+345 SIEPMYNSFMQ
-356 QLTPLFAGKGV
+356 QLAPIFAGSAV

-376 RLRGVLLMAMSNK
+376 RLRGVLLMALSNK
-389 TGKMLLTTGN
+389 TGRMLLTTGN

-413 MCGGFAVIKDVPKT
+413 MCGGFAVLKDVPKT
-427 LVFRLAAYRNSI
+427 LVFRLASYRNSI
-439 SPVIPQRVIDRPPSA
+439 SPIIPQRVIDRPPSA
-454 ELAPGQTDQDNLP
+454 ELAPDQTDQDSLP
-467 PYDEL
+467 PYADL
-472 DAIIEAY
+472 DAMIEAY
-479 LEQDKS
+479 VEQDKS
-485 LLEITAM
+485 LSEIVAM

-497 TVKRV
+497 TVRRV

>member
-1 MSQSLSISL
+1 MSQSISVSL

-18 AVRQNVLQVIE
+18 AVKQNSQQVIT
-29 LANTAGTDLVVFP
+29 LARQAATDLVIFP

-57 DDLFTLVETGL
+57 DDLKSLVEQGL
-68 QDIQAAAYPGVL
+68 ATSMADKYPGIL
-80 VVGHPWRQDGLLYN
+80 IVGHPWRQDGALYN
-94 AASVIQNGK
+94 AASVIGDGE
-103 LIGRYFK
+103 LLGRYFK
-110 QELPNYGVFDE
+110 QCLPNDGVFDE
-121 KRYFTPGN
+121 KRYFTPGT
-129 AEDICTFTIKNQTFA
+129 ESFSFEFKQQKFA
-144 VLICEDVWHGHP
+144 ILICEDVWQGHP
-156 AAAAKAAG
+156 AAAAKARG

-172 ASPYETGKIAQR
+172 ASPYDTAKIVQR
-184 QHLLSTLAERLHL
+184 QHLLTTLAERLSL
-197 GFVYV
+197 GFIYV
-202 NQAQGQDELVF
+202 NQAQGQDELIF

-219 VNPDGKLALQAPAFE
+219 VDPTGQIVLQAPAFE
-234 RDIYRAELHKN
+234 RDIYRVQLHQQQGICT
-245 SAHVFASH
+245 ASH
-253 QLVQPSPLSFEAEVY
+253 QLQLPAPQSFEAEVY

-300 LAIAVD
+300 LAIAAD

-328 EDATA
+328 EDATE
-333 QANTMGVKFDIV
+333 QAKTMGIDFDIV
-345 SIEPMYDSYMQ
+345 SIEPMYDSFMQ
-356 QLTPLFAGKGV
+356 QLAPIFAGKAV

-376 RLRGVLLMAMSNK
+376 RLRGVLLMALSNK
-389 TGKMLLTTGN
+389 TGRMLLTTGN

-427 LVFRLAAYRNSI
+427 LVFRLAAYRNTI

-467 PYDEL
+467 PYDDL
-472 DAIIEAY
+472 DAMIEAY
-479 LEQDKS
+479 VEQDKS
-485 LLEITAM
+485 LSEIVAM

-497 TVKRV
+497 TVRRV

>member
-1 MSQSLSISL
+1 MSQSISVSL
-10 VQQQFPIG
+10 VQQQFPVG
-18 AVRQNVLQVIE
+18 AVTQNSQRVIE
-29 LANTAGTDLVVFP
+29 LAEQAATDLVIFP
-42 ELTLTGYPPEDLLFR
+42 ELALTGYPPEDLLLR
-57 DDLFTLVETGL
+57 DDFMQLVEQGL
-68 QDIQAAAYPGVL
+68 SSIEAASYPGVI
-80 VVGHPWRQDGLLYN
+80 VVGHPWRQDNTLYN
-94 AASVIQNGK
+94 AASVITDGK
-103 LIGRYFK
+103 LLGRYFK
-110 QELPNYGVFDE
+110 QSLPNYGVFDE
-121 KRYFTPGN
+121 QRYFTAGS
-129 AEDICTFTIKNQTFA
+129 ETFTFEFKQQRFA
-144 VLICEDVWHGHP
+144 VLICEDVWQGHP

-172 ASPYETGKIAQR
+172 ASPYDTAKIGQR
-184 QHLLSTLAERLHL
+184 QHLLTTLAERLTL

-219 VNPDGKLALQAPAFE
+219 VDPSGQIVLQAPAFSRE
-234 RDIYRAELHKN
+234 IYRAELHQQQGIC
-245 SAHVFASH
+245 SASH
-253 QLVQPSPLSFEAEVY
+253 QLQLPEALSFEAEVY

-300 LAIAVD
+300 LAIAAD

-328 EDATA
+328 EDATE
-333 QANTMGVKFDIV
+333 QAKTMGIDFDIV
-345 SIEPMYDSYMQ
+345 SIEPMYDSFMQ
-356 QLTPLFAGKGV
+356 QLAPIFAGKPV

-376 RLRGVLLMAMSNK
+376 RLRGVLLMALSNK
-389 TGKMLLTTGN
+389 TGRMLLTTGN

-427 LVFRLAAYRNSI
+427 LVFRLATYRNSI

-467 PYDEL
+467 PYEDL
-472 DAIIEAY
+472 DAMIEAY
-479 LEQDKS
+479 VGQDKS
-485 LLEITAM
+485 LSEIVAM
-492 GYAEA
+492 GYAEPI
-497 TVKRV
+497 VRRV

>member
-1 MSQSLSISL
+1 MSQSISVSL
-10 VQQQFPIG
+10 VQQQFPVG
-18 AVRQNVLQVIE
+18 AVIQNSQQVIA
-29 LANTAGTDLVVFP
+29 LARQAATDVVIFP
-42 ELTLTGYPPEDLLFR
+42 ELTLTGYPPEDLLLR
-57 DDLFTLVETGL
+57 ADLMTLVEQGL
-68 QDIQAAAYPGVL
+68 ATIVAENYPGVL
-80 VVGHPWRQDGLLYN
+80 IVGHPWRQDGVLYN
-94 AASVIQNGK
+94 AASVIVQGQ
-103 LIGRYFK
+103 LTGRYFK
-110 QELPNYGVFDE
+110 QSLPNYGVFDE
-121 KRYFTPGN
+121 QRYFTAGTN
-129 AEDICTFTIKNQTFA
+129 TVTFELKQQKFA
-144 VLICEDVWHGHP
+144 ILICEDVWQGHP
-156 AAAAKAAG
+156 AAAAKEAG
-164 ADWALVLN
+164 AQWALVLN
-172 ASPYETGKIAQR
+172 ASPYDTAKIGQR
-184 QHLLSTLAERLHL
+184 QHLLTTLAERLNL
-197 GFVYV
+197 GFIYV
-202 NQAQGQDELVF
+202 NQAQGQDELIF

-219 VNPDGKLALQAPAFE
+219 VDPSGHIVLQAPAFQ
-234 RDIYRAELHKN
+234 RDIYRAQLHQQQGIC
-245 SAHVFASH
+245 SASH
-253 QLVQPSPLSFEAEVY
+253 QLQLPAPLSFEAEVY

-300 LAIAVD
+300 LAIAAD

-328 EDATA
+328 EDATE
-333 QANTMGVKFDIV
+333 QARTMGIDFDIV
-345 SIEPMYDSYMQ
+345 SIEPMYDSFMQ
-356 QLTPLFAGKGV
+356 QLAPIFAGKPV

-376 RLRGVLLMAMSNK
+376 RLRGVLLMALSNK
-389 TGKMLLTTGN
+389 TGRMLLTTGN

-427 LVFRLAAYRNSI
+427 LVFRLAAYRNTI

-467 PYDEL
+467 PYDDL
-472 DAIIEAY
+472 DAMIEAY
-479 LEQDKS
+479 VEQDKS
-485 LLEITAM
+485 LSEIVAM

-497 TVKRV
+497 TVRRV

-526 FGKDRRYPIT
+526 FGKDRRNPIT

>member
-18 AVRQNVLQVIE
+18 AVRQNVLRVIE
-29 LANTAGTDLVVFP
+29 LAEQAATDLVVFP

-57 DDLFTLVETGL
+57 DDLLNLVETGL
-68 QDIQAAAYPGVL
+68 VDIQAAKYPGVL
-80 VVGHPWRQDGLLYN
+80 VVGHPWRQDGVLYN
-94 AASVIQNGK
+94 AASVIQNGN

-121 KRYFTPGN
+121 KRYFTAGP
-129 AEDICTFTIKNQTFA
+129 AEAICTFELKQQSFA

-172 ASPYETGKIAQR
+172 ASPYDTGKIAQR
-184 QHLLSTLAERLHL
+184 QHLLTTLAERLNL
-197 GFVYV
+197 GFIYV

-213 DGSSML
+213 DGSSMVVSPAGEL
-219 VNPDGKLALQAPAFE
+219 VLQAPAFE
-234 RDIYRAELHKN
+234 RDIYRAELSKN
-245 SAHVFASH
+245 GPKVVAQH
-253 QLVQPSPLSFEAEVY
+253 QLNLAAPLSFEAQVY

-328 EDATA
+328 EDATE
-333 QANTMGVKFDIV
+333 QALTMGIEFNVL

-356 QLTPLFAGKGV
+356 QLAPVFAGKAV

-413 MCGGFAVIKDVPKT
+413 MCGGFAVIKDIPKT
-427 LVFRLAAYRNSI
+427 LVFRLAEYRNSI

-467 PYDEL
+467 PYEDL
-472 DAIIEAY
+472 DAMIEAY
-479 LEQDKS
+479 VEQDKS
-485 LLEITAM
+485 LSEIVAM

-497 TVKRV
+497 TVRRV